1 MDYDALAQQF
11 GGQVEAAPDYASLA
25 SQFGGQV
32 EEQPE
37 PQQIAPRFNAVEQPT
52 ALDDLLVRFGDTAIG
67 KQLSGAF
74 GGNMR
79 GSAVGRVMQGMAD
92 PGAAVAQLTANA
104 TGQGDAVNQR
114 IADVEKQYQAARG
127 DAGSTGFDPL
137 RMAGNVAMTA
147 PIAGASAIPAA
158 SFAGR
163 VGIGAAQGAGFAALQ
178 PVTEGDFV
186 SEKAKQVGTGAAVG
200 GVMAPV
206 VGAVSRIISPKASV
220 NPDVKALKEAG
231 VHPTVGQA
239 LGGPMARLEERMQS
253 LPIMGDA
260 ITAAHGRGVEQLNK
274 AVLNRAIA
282 PIGGKVTETGQEGL
296 RQVRTQLS
304 DAYDNLLPKMSV
316 NTLDN
321 QFVSS
326 VANLRSMVGA
336 LPAKEAKQF
345 DDVIVREIDGRLAPN
360 GVLSANNLKQAQAA
374 IREKSITFSKSNDAY
389 QSELGRAFRQLG
401 DELKTLVE
409 RSNPQYSKELN
420 AINKGWSVYERA
432 KLAAGYA
439 NAEKFSPAQLQRAV
453 KAQDITK
460 KKTAFTEGRAPLQD
474 LSDAAVRVMKNR
486 TPDSGTA
493 ARLMYG
499 GGALASGMIHPGI
512 PLGLGAGTLAY
523 TPALQNLLVGAVA
536 NRPAQAQRLADLLRQ
551 SQPYLAAG
559 AVPAF
564 INE

>member
-1 MDYDALAQQF
+1 MDYDALARQF
-11 GGQVEAAPDYASLA
+11 GGQEDAAPDYASLA

-32 EEQPE
+32 EDQPE
-37 PQQIAPRFNAVEQPT
+37 PQQQAPRFDAVEQPT
-52 ALDDLLVRFGDTAIG
+52 ALDDFLVKFGNTAIG

-92 PGAAVAQLTANA
+92 PGAAAVQIGANLV
-104 TGQGDAVNQR
+104 GQGDPVNQR
-114 IADVEKQYQAARG
+114 IADVERQYQASRQA
-127 DAGSTGFDPL
+127 AGSEGFDPL
-137 RMAGNVAMTA
+137 RMAGNIAMTA
-147 PIAGASAIPAA
+147 PIAGAASVPA
-158 SFAGR
+158 SLTGR
-163 VGIGAAQGAGFAALQ
+163 IGMGAAQGAGFAALQ
-178 PVTEGDFV
+178 PVTEGDFAT
-186 SEKAKQVGTGAAVG
+186 EKGKQIGTGAVIG

-206 VGAVSRIISPKASV
+206 VGAVGRLISPKASV
-220 NPDVKALKEAG
+220 NPDVMALQQAG
-231 VHPTVGQA
+231 VHPTIGQA
-239 LGGPMARLEERMQS
+239 LGGHAARIEEKMQS

-282 PIGGKVTETGQEGL
+282 PIGGKVTATGQEGL
-296 RQVRTQLS
+296 QQVRQQLS
-304 DAYDNLLPKMSV
+304 NAYDNLLPKMSA

-321 QFVSS
+321 NFVSNVS
-326 VANLRSMVGA
+326 NLRGMVGS
-336 LPAKEAKQF
+336 LPAKEAKMF
-345 DDVIVREIDGRLAPN
+345 DDVIVREIEGRLAPN
-360 GVLSANNLKQAQAA
+360 GVLSANNLKKAQEA
-374 IREKSITFSKSNDAY
+374 IREKAITFSKSQDGY
-389 QSELGRAFRQLG
+389 QAELGRAFRQLG

-409 RSNPQYSKELN
+409 RSNPQYAKELN

-493 ARLMYG
+493 TRLMYG

-512 PLGLGAGTLAY
+512 PLGVGAGALAY
-523 TPALQNLLVGAVA
+523 TPALQNLLVGAVTK
-536 NRPAQAQRLADLLRQ
+536 RPQQAQRLADLLRQ

-559 AVPAF
+559 AVPAYL
-564 INE
+564 ND

>member
-1 MDYDALAQQF
+1 MDYDALARQF
-11 GGQVEAAPDYASLA
+11 GGQVDAAPDYASLA

-32 EEQPE
+32 EEQP
-37 PQQIAPRFNAVEQPT
+37 PAAPNYAAIEQPSAVDDFLVKFGNT
-52 ALDDLLVRFGDTAIG
+52 ALG

-92 PGAAVAQLTANA
+92 PGAAAVQIGANLI
-104 TGQGDAVNQR
+104 GQGDPVNQR
-114 IADVEKQYQAARG
+114 IADVEKQYQSARG
-127 DAGSTGFDPL
+127 EAGSTGFDPL
-137 RMAGNVAMTA
+137 RMAGNIAMTA
-147 PIAGASAIPAA
+147 PIAGAASVPA
-158 SFAGR
+158 SLTGR
-163 VGIGAAQGAGFAALQ
+163 IGMGAAQGAGFAALQ
-178 PVTEGDFV
+178 PVTEGDFAT
-186 SEKAKQVGTGAAVG
+186 EKGKQIGTGAVIG

-206 VGAVSRIISPKASV
+206 VGAVGRLISPKASV
-220 NPDVKALKEAG
+220 NPDVRALQQAG
-231 VHPTVGQA
+231 VYPTIGQA
-239 LGGPMARLEERMQS
+239 LGGHAARVEEKLQS

-260 ITAAHGRGVEQLNK
+260 ITAAHSRGVEQLNK

-282 PIGGKVTETGQEGL
+282 PIGGKVTATGQEGL
-296 RQVRTQLS
+296 QQVRQQLS
-304 DAYDNLLPKMSV
+304 NAYDNLLPKMSV

-321 QFVSS
+321 NFVSNVS
-326 VANLRSMVGA
+326 NLRSMVSS

-345 DDVIVREIDGRLAPN
+345 DDLIMREIEGRLAPN

-374 IREKSITFSKSNDAY
+374 IREKAITFSKSNDAY

-409 RSNPQYSKELN
+409 RSNPQYAKELA
-420 AINKGWSVYERA
+420 AINNGWSVYERA

-493 ARLMYG
+493 NRLMYG
-499 GGALASGMIHPGI
+499 AGALASYGIHPGI

-523 TPALQNLLVGAVA
+523 TPAMQNMLTSMVTK
-536 NRPAQAQRLADLLRQ
+536 RPQQAQRLADMLRQ
-551 SQPYLAAG
+551 SQPYFAAG
-559 AVPAF
+559 AVPAYL
-564 INE
+564 ND

>member
-1 MDYDALAQQF
+1 MDYDALARQF
-11 GGQVEAAPDYASLA
+11 GGQVDAAPDYASLA

-32 EEQPE
+32 EEQP
-37 PQQIAPRFNAVEQPT
+37 PAAPNYAAIEQPSAVDDFLVKFGNT
-52 ALDDLLVRFGDTAIG
+52 ALG

-92 PGAAVAQLTANA
+92 PGAAAVQIGANLI
-104 TGQGDAVNQR
+104 GQGDPVNQR
-114 IADVEKQYQAARG
+114 IADVEKQYQSARG
-127 DAGSTGFDPL
+127 EAGSTGFDPL
-137 RMAGNVAMTA
+137 RMAGNIAMTA
-147 PIAGASAIPAA
+147 PIAGAASVPA
-158 SFAGR
+158 SLTGR
-163 VGIGAAQGAGFAALQ
+163 IGMGAAQGAGFAALQ
-178 PVTEGDFV
+178 PVTEGDFAT
-186 SEKAKQVGTGAAVG
+186 EKGKQIGTGAVIG

-206 VGAVSRIISPKASV
+206 VGAVGRLISPKASV
-220 NPDVKALKEAG
+220 NPDVRALQQAG
-231 VHPTVGQA
+231 VYPTIGQA
-239 LGGPMARLEERMQS
+239 LGGHAARIEEKMQS

-282 PIGGKVTETGQEGL
+282 PIGGKVTATGQEGL
-296 RQVRTQLS
+296 QQVRQQLS
-304 DAYDNLLPKMSV
+304 NAYDNLLPKMSV

-321 QFVSS
+321 NFVSN
-326 VANLRSMVGA
+326 VPNLRGMVSS

-345 DDVIVREIDGRLAPN
+345 DDLIMREIEGRLAPN

-374 IREKSITFSKSNDAY
+374 IREKAITFSKSNDAY

-409 RSNPQYSKELN
+409 RSNPQYAKELS
-420 AINKGWSVYERA
+420 AINQGWSVYERA

-439 NAEKFSPAQLQRAV
+439 GAERFSPAQLQRAV

-493 ARLMYG
+493 TRLMYG

-512 PLGLGAGTLAY
+512 PLGVGAGALAY
-523 TPALQNLLVGAVA
+523 TPSLQNLLVGAVTK
-536 NRPAQAQRLADLLRQ
+536 RPQQAQRLADLLRQ

-559 AVPAF
+559 AVPAYL
-564 INE
+564 ND

>member
-1 MDYDALAQQF
+1 MDYDALARQF
-11 GGQVEAAPDYASLA
+11 GGQVDAAPDYASLA

-32 EEQPE
+32 EEQP
-37 PQQIAPRFNAVEQPT
+37 PAAPNYAAIEQPSAVDDFLVKFGNT
-52 ALDDLLVRFGDTAIG
+52 ALG

-92 PGAAVAQLTANA
+92 PGAAAVQIGANLV
-104 TGQGDAVNQR
+104 GQGDPVNQR
-114 IADVEKQYQAARG
+114 IADVEKQYQSARG
-127 DAGSTGFDPL
+127 EAGSTGFDPL
-137 RMAGNVAMTA
+137 RMAGNIAMTA
-147 PIAGASAIPAA
+147 PIAGAASVPA
-158 SFAGR
+158 SLTGR
-163 VGIGAAQGAGFAALQ
+163 IGMGAAQGAGFAALQ
-178 PVTEGDFV
+178 PVTEGDFAT
-186 SEKAKQVGTGAAVG
+186 EKGKQIGTGAVIG

-206 VGAVSRIISPKASV
+206 VGAVGRLISPKASV
-220 NPDVKALKEAG
+220 NPDVRALQQAG
-231 VHPTVGQA
+231 VHPTIGQA
-239 LGGPMARLEERMQS
+239 LGGHAARLEEKMQS

-282 PIGGKVTETGQEGL
+282 PIGGKVTATGQEGL
-296 RQVRTQLS
+296 QQVRQQLS
-304 DAYDNLLPKMSV
+304 NAYDNLLPKMSV

-321 QFVSS
+321 NFVSNVS
-326 VANLRSMVGA
+326 NLRGMVSS

-345 DDVIVREIDGRLAPN
+345 DDLIMREIEGRLAPN

-374 IREKSITFSKSNDAY
+374 IREKAITFSKSNDAY

-409 RSNPQYSKELN
+409 RSNPQYAKELS
-420 AINKGWSVYERA
+420 AINQGWSVYERA

-439 NAEKFSPAQLQRAV
+439 GAERFSPAQLQRAV

-493 ARLMYG
+493 TRLMYG

-512 PLGLGAGTLAY
+512 PLGVGAGALAY
-523 TPALQNLLVGAVA
+523 TPSLQNLLVGAVTK
-536 NRPAQAQRLADLLRQ
+536 RPQQAQRLADLLRQ

-559 AVPAF
+559 AVPAYL
-564 INE
+564 ND

>member
-1 MDYDALAQQF
+1 MDYDALARQF
-11 GGQVEAAPDYASLA
+11 GGQVDAAPDYASLA

-32 EEQPE
+32 EEQP
-37 PQQIAPRFNAVEQPT
+37 PAAPNYAAIEQPSAVDDFLVKFGNT
-52 ALDDLLVRFGDTAIG
+52 ALG

-92 PGAAVAQLTANA
+92 PGAAAVQIGANLI
-104 TGQGDAVNQR
+104 GQGDPVNQR
-114 IADVEKQYQAARG
+114 IADVEKQYQSARG
-127 DAGSTGFDPL
+127 EAGSTGFDPL
-137 RMAGNVAMTA
+137 RMAGNIAMTA
-147 PIAGASAIPAA
+147 PIAGAASVPA
-158 SFAGR
+158 SLTGR
-163 VGIGAAQGAGFAALQ
+163 IGMGAAQGAGFAALQ
-178 PVTEGDFV
+178 PVTEGDFAT
-186 SEKAKQVGTGAAVG
+186 EKGKQIGTGAVIG

-206 VGAVSRIISPKASV
+206 VGAVGRLISPKASV
-220 NPDVKALKEAG
+220 NPDVRALQQAG
-231 VHPTVGQA
+231 VYPTIGQA
-239 LGGPMARLEERMQS
+239 LGGHAARIEEKMQS

-282 PIGGKVTETGQEGL
+282 PIGGKVTATGQEGL
-296 RQVRTQLS
+296 QQVRQQLS
-304 DAYDNLLPKMSV
+304 NAYDNLLPKMSV

-321 QFVSS
+321 NFVSNVS
-326 VANLRSMVGA
+326 NLRGMVGS
-336 LPAKEAKQF
+336 LPAKEAKMF
-345 DDVIVREIDGRLAPN
+345 DDVIVREIEGRLAPN
-360 GVLSANNLKQAQAA
+360 GVLSANNLKKAQEA
-374 IREKSITFSKSNDAY
+374 IREKAITFSKSQDGY
-389 QSELGRAFRQLG
+389 QAELGRAFRQLG

-409 RSNPQYSKELN
+409 RSNPQYAKELS
-420 AINKGWSVYERA
+420 AINNGWSVYERA

-439 NAEKFSPAQLQRAV
+439 GAERFSPAQLQRAV

-493 ARLMYG
+493 TRLMYG

-512 PLGLGAGTLAY
+512 PLGVGAGALAY
-523 TPALQNLLVGAVA
+523 TPALQNLLVGAVTK
-536 NRPAQAQRLADLLRQ
+536 RPQQAQRLADLLRQ

-559 AVPAF
+559 AVPAYL
-564 INE
+564 ND

>member
-1 MDYDALAQQF
+1 MDYDALARQF
-11 GGQVEAAPDYASLA
+11 GGQVDAAPDYASLA

-32 EEQPE
+32 EEQP
-37 PQQIAPRFNAVEQPT
+37 PAAPNYAAIEQPSAVDDFLVKFGNT
-52 ALDDLLVRFGDTAIG
+52 ALG

-92 PGAAVAQLTANA
+92 PGAAAVQIGANLV
-104 TGQGDAVNQR
+104 GQGDPVNQR
-114 IADVEKQYQAARG
+114 IADVERQYQASRQAS
-127 DAGSTGFDPL
+127 GSEGFDPL
-137 RMAGNVAMTA
+137 RMAGNIAMTA
-147 PIAGASAIPAA
+147 PIAGAAAMPA
-158 SFAGR
+158 SLAGR
-163 VGIGAAQGAGFAALQ
+163 VGMGAAQGAGFASLQ
-178 PVTEGDFV
+178 PVTEGDFAA
-186 SEKAKQVGTGAAVG
+186 EKGKQIGTGAVLG

-206 VGAVSRIISPKASV
+206 VGAVGRLISPKASV
-220 NPDVKALKEAG
+220 NPDVKALQQAG
-231 VHPTVGQA
+231 VHLTIGQA
-239 LGGPMARLEERMQS
+239 LGGHAARLEEKMQS

-282 PIGGKVTETGQEGL
+282 PIGGKVTATGQEGL
-296 RQVRTQLS
+296 QQVRQQLS
-304 DAYDNLLPKMSV
+304 NAYDNLLPKMSV

-321 QFVSS
+321 NFVSNVS
-326 VANLRSMVGA
+326 NLRGMVGS
-336 LPAKEAKQF
+336 LPAKEAKMF
-345 DDVIVREIDGRLAPN
+345 DDVIVREIEGRLAPN
-360 GVLSANNLKQAQAA
+360 GVLSANNLKKAQEA
-374 IREKSITFSKSNDAY
+374 IREKAITFSKSQDGY
-389 QSELGRAFRQLG
+389 QAELGRAFRQLG

-409 RSNPQYSKELN
+409 RSNPQYAKELS
-420 AINKGWSVYERA
+420 AINNGWSVYERA

-439 NAEKFSPAQLQRAV
+439 GAERFSPAQLQRAV

-493 ARLMYG
+493 TRLMYG

-512 PLGLGAGTLAY
+512 PLGVGAGALAY
-523 TPALQNLLVGAVA
+523 TPALQNLLVGAVTK
-536 NRPAQAQRLADLLRQ
+536 RPQQAQRLADLLRQ

-559 AVPAF
+559 AVPAYL
-564 INE
+564 ND